1 MKRFALGLTLLLAST
16 AWAGKPHVHGAATLD
31 VAVEANR
38 LTIALDTPLDGL
50 LGFERAPRTDAER
63 RAADQAVATLR
74 AADNLF
80 TIDPAAGCRLA
91 AVELV
96 SAPLKLGPAAATTSP
111 AAKDDGHGDLEAEF
125 AFDCARAPAF
135 VDVGLFKVFA
145 RLSTLAVQTATPKGQ
160 RKLSLKRPA
169 QRIDLTR

>member
-1 MKRFALGLTLLLAST
+1 MKRFALGLSLLAASA
-16 AWAGKPHVHGAATLD
+16 AWGGKPHVHGAATLD

-38 LTIALDTPLDGL
+38 LVIALDTPLDGL

-74 AADNLF
+74 AADALF
-80 TIDPAAGCRLA
+80 TIDPAAACKLA
-91 AVELV
+91 SVEIL
-96 SAPLKLGPAAATTSP
+96 SATLKLGPAATGAT
-111 AAKDDGHGDLEAEF
+111 KDDGHGDLAAEF

-135 VDVGLFKVFA
+135 VDVGLFKAFA
-145 RLSTLAVQTATPKGQ
+145 RLSTLAVQTATAKGQ

-169 QRIDLTR
+169 PRIDLPR

>member
-1 MKRFALGLTLLLAST
+1 MKHFALGLTLLAAST

-38 LTIALDTPLDGL
+38 LTITLDTPLDGL

-63 RAADQAVATLR
+63 RTADQAIATLR
-74 AADNLF
+74 AADALF

-91 AVELV
+91 SVELV
-96 SAPLKLGPAAATTSP
+96 SAPLKLGPAAT

-125 AFDCARAPAF
+125 AFDCAKAPAF
-135 VDVGLFKVFA
+135 VDVGLFKAFA
-145 RLSTLAVQTATPKGQ
+145 RLSTLAVQTATAKGQ